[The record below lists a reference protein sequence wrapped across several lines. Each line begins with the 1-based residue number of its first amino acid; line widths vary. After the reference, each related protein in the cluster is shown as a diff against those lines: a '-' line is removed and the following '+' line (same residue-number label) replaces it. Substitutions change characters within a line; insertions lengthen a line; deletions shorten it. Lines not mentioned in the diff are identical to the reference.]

1 MDEANL
7 TYDIAMKKGKYK
19 DVMGWSLD
27 KDICVKSVDEM
38 IESNCPHL
46 CEYLG
51 GTISVYCIETGE
63 TVYSKRIP
71 R

>member
-1 MDEANL
+1 MVSEEL
-7 TYDIAMKKGKYK
+7 HYDIAMKKGKYK
-19 DVMGWSLD
+19 DVMGWCLD
-27 KDICVKSVDEM
+27 KGICIKSVDEM
-38 IESNCPHL
+38 IESDCPHL